1 MISFESQLED
11 VAQLTGKIDYSD
23 AKKLNDR
30 ASYDSRFHKKLASL
44 VHKYQDAES
53 EGDLD
58 QMNAVGDDMA
68 ALSKKLDDEKPVA
81 GKTYRCTRTFTH
93 ENLGRMLTKGKLYEC
108 VGHNLPNSIQMHS
121 EHDGGVNCDLA
132 FFVMHFEDA
141 ASPVEKTITAKFTG
155 EEAAY
160 LKAISATIKSN
171 REKFDFTLSP
181 LFDSLSSK
189 IDKIK
194 YK

>member
-1 MISFESQLED
+1 MVSFESQLED

-30 ASYDSRFHKKLASL
+30 ASYDKRFHKQLASL
-44 VHKYQDAES
+44 VHKYQDAEA
-53 EGDLD
+53 EGDMD
-58 QMNAVGDDMA
+58 QMNAVGDELA

-108 VGHNLPNSIQMHS
+108 VGFNLPNSIQMHS
-121 EHDGGVNCDLA
+121 EHDGGINCDLA

-141 ASPVEKTITAKFTG
+141 AIPAEKTTTVKFTA

-160 LKAISATIKSN
+160 LKDIFASMKTIG
-171 REKFDFTLSP
+171 EKFAIQQSP
-181 LFDSLSSK
+181 LFDSIASK
-189 IDKIK
+189 IDGLKDK
-194 YK
+194 

>member
-1 MISFESQLED
+1 MVYFESQLED
-11 VAQLTGKIDYSD
+11 VAQLTGKIDYTD

-30 ASYDSRFHKKLASL
+30 ASYDNRFHKQLASL
-44 VHKYQDAES
+44 VHKYKDAEA
-53 EGDLD
+53 EGDMD
-58 QMNAVGDDMA
+58 QMNAVGDELA
-68 ALSKKLDDEKPVA
+68 ALSKKLDEEKPVV

-108 VGHNLPNSIQMHS
+108 VEAKLPNSIRMHS
-121 EHDGGVNCDLA
+121 EHGGIYCDLA
-132 FFVMHFEDA
+132 FFVLHFEDA
-141 ASPVEKTITAKFTG
+141 LIPVEKTITAKFTG

-160 LKAISATIKSN
+160 LKAIFATIKSS
-171 REKFDFTLSP
+171 REKFDFTQSP

-189 IDKIK
+189 IDNLK